1 MPFLEREVMRLRS
14 LIDDADAI
22 IVGIGSGMSSAA
34 GFNHYNRA
42 GMTRTGMEDWQQAFG
57 FKSLFDGFYHLYPS
71 LEQQWAYYARYIDFM
86 LREPASQP
94 YLDLRSLIGH
104 KDHFIL
110 STNVD
115 TQVEKTFPAERICN
129 YQGSFAHLQCKQP
142 CCDEIFDAS
151 PYVERMLAGMEG
163 FEVRSEDVP
172 RCPHCGW
179 QLVPWVR
186 DDTFLQGAAWRE
198 SLGRYERFVRE
209 RSSGRVLLL
218 ELGVGEMTPGII
230 TLLFWS
236 MAAKLPNAH
245 LLSVNISGNSAPL
258 QFGSKTETIQ
268 ADLSTP
274 LSAARTG
281 DGAKASLLVALR
293 YASSSTGSSHS
304 LEASSPGTSNAR
316 WENQLSGAAPCQCF
330 TPGAMLTTSP
340 GHSSCAGFSHSW

>member
-1 MPFLEREVMRLRS
+1 MPSLEREAYRLRS

-42 GMTRTGMEDWQQAFG
+42 GMARAGMTDWQQAFG

-86 LREPASQP
+86 LREPTSQP

-104 KDHFIL
+104 KDYFIL

-115 TQVEKTFPAERICN
+115 TQAEKTFPDERTCN

-142 CCDEIFDAS
+142 CCDELFDAS
-151 PYVERMLAGMEG
+151 PYVERMLAGMAG
-163 FEVRSEDVP
+163 FEVLSEDVP

-209 RSSGRVLLL
+209 RSDRRVLLL

-230 TLLFWS
+230 TLPFWS
-236 MAAKLPNAH
+236 MTAKLPDAH
-245 LLSVNISGNSAPL
+245 LLSVNISNGSAPL
-258 QFGSKTETIQ
+258 QLGSKAEAIQ
-268 ADLSTP
+268 ADLGAL

-281 DGAKASLLVALR
+281 DGA
-293 YASSSTGSSHS
+293 
-304 LEASSPGTSNAR
+304 
-316 WENQLSGAAPCQCF
+316 
-330 TPGAMLTTSP
+330 
-340 GHSSCAGFSHSW
+340 